1 MGRRT
6 PLSEPLLA
14 NDVDISW
21 WVTPDAYDRG
31 EYETLYRALDQWV
44 TVDFPFRAPH
54 YSNVKIPHDDV

>member
-1 MGRRT
+1 VGDPRRLR
-6 PLSEPLLA
+6 P
-14 NDVDISW
+14 
-21 WVTPDAYDRG
+21 G